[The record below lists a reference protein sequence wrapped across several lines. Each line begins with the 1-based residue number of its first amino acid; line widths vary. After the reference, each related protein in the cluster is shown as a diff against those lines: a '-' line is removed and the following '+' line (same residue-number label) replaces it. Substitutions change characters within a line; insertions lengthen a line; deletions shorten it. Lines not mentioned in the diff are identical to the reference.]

1 MNRGGFIDRQRKGV
15 GVREDG
21 IFFFLAHASV
31 FQKNEKKNKTTSVYR
46 LHYRN
51 HTEITVVMCT
61 QKPYPVWFPYRR
73 QIYPV

>member
-15 GVREDG
+15 AGREDG

-31 FQKNEKKNKTTSVYR
+31 FEKNEKKNKTTSVYR
-46 LHYRN
+46 LQYRN
-51 HTEITVVMCT
+51 YTEITVVMRS

-73 QIYPV
+73 QRYPV

>member
-31 FQKNEKKNKTTSVYR
+31 FEKNEKKNKTTSVYR
-46 LHYRN
+46 PH
-51 HTEITVVMCT
+51 
-61 QKPYPVWFPYRR
+61 
-73 QIYPV
+73 